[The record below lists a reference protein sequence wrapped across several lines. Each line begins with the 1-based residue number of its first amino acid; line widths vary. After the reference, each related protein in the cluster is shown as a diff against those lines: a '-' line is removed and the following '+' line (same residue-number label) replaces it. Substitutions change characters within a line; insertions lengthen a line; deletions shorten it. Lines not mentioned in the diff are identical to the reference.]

1 MKSLLHALVGA
12 VALAFSL
19 SAVAGPDWYVIEK
32 ARDSKLAEA
41 QQQKSQQSRDHAAM
55 MRDHAAMMQMCRE
68 MMGQPK

>member
-12 VALAFSL
+12 VALALSL

-32 ARDSKLAEA
+32 ARAAKRAEA
-41 QQQKSQQSRDHAAM
+41 QQQKQQTEDHAAM
-55 MRDHAAMMQMCRE
+55 MRDHAAMMQKCRE